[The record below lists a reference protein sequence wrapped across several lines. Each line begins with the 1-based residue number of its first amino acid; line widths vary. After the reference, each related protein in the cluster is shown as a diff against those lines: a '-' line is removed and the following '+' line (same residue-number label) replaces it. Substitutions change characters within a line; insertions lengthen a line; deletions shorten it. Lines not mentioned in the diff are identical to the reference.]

1 MISCLYWP
9 SPSVNVQNESVENN
23 AMPIKV
29 SKEHS
34 VNFRMFSVV
43 PPRQL
48 R

>member
-29 SKEHS
+29 SIKEHS
-34 VNFRMFSVV
+34 VFRMFSVV
-43 PPRQL
+43 PLRQL

>member
-9 SPSVNVQNESVENN
+9 SPSVNVQNESVKNN
-23 AMPIKV
+23 AMPINV

-34 VNFRMFSVV
+34 VFRMFSVV
-43 PPRQL
+43 PLRQL

>member
-9 SPSVNVQNESVENN
+9 SPFVNVQNESVENN

-34 VNFRMFSVV
+34 VFRMFSVV
-43 PPRQL
+43 PSRQL

>member
-34 VNFRMFSVV
+34 VFRMFSVV
-43 PPRQL
+43 PL
-48 R
+48 RHLR